1 AAFLFLPV
9 LALGNAFIFA
19 FVPIVALAKAG
30 KTAENATDYSL
41 NNTLKQMLWL
51 VTSPDMKYK
60 AKQVVD
66 TFCVRIGDFCS
77 AMSVLAASLLGLSV
91 PRFAWI
97 SIALTGVWLF
107 LALTIGRLYHGLEER
122 NEKLGA

>member
-1 AAFLFLPV
+1 MPV
-9 LALGNAFIFA
+9 LAVTNGLLFA
-19 FVPIVALAKAG
+19 FVPFVAKIG
-30 KTAENATDYSL
+30 KGAENAIDYSL

-66 TFCVRIGDFCS
+66 TFCVRIGDVCS
-77 AMSVLAASLLGLSV
+77 ALSVYVAVDVLGFSV

-97 SIALTGVWLF
+97 SILLAAGWVF
-107 LALTIGRLYHGLEER
+107 LAIAIGRLYRGLEER
-122 NEKLGA
+122 KEKLGT